1 MFQLSKQ
8 EILTTDKI
16 NEIISIFQTHELTK
30 LKKYRNYYDGKQ
42 SILNKQATDTGKP
55 CNKIVVNYCYNI
67 TENYQG
73 YITGIPI
80 RYNSVNLQDVLNI
93 LNYNDVRME
102 DNELLRTA
110 LIYGKAFEICYIDEE
125 GQQRFTLL
133 DPRECIPVYDNT
145 LTNDLLYV
153 IRFWEE
159 QDISVVGDSKY
170 YVEVYA
176 HDTITRYKSGIGFSS
191 LTFIEEIPHYYGMCP
206 ITMFKLNEDETS
218 IFDKIITLQDG
229 YNQLIS
235 DEVDDFDAFADAYLV
250 LKGISADEE
259 DLVDMKTNR
268 VLLLDSD
275 SSAEYLTKSIS
286 DTQITNMLQNFN
298 EQIHKISNS
307 PDFSDEKLLAQS
319 GIAMRYKLTGF
330 ENQASNIEANMTKAL
345 QRRIELICSILSLT
359 NIDNTETWRDVDIIF
374 TRNLPQTL
382 VPSSPQELLQYK
394 GLVSDKTLLSL
405 IPFINNV
412 DEEMEK
418 LNEQTEKN
426 MSLYNFG
433 NNTGDT
439 ESGEEEENKDLEQ
452 DG

>member
-1 MFQLSKQ
+1 MFLLSK
-8 EILTTDKI
+8 EELLTTNKI
-16 NEIISIFQTHELTK
+16 NEIISTFQTQELVK
-30 LKKYRNYYDGKQ
+30 LKKYRDYYDGKQ
-42 SILNKQATDTGKP
+42 EILNKKSSDTGKP

-80 RYNSVNLQDVLNI
+80 RYHSVDLQDVLDV

-145 LTNDLLYV
+145 LTNELLYV
-153 IRFWEE
+153 IRFWE
-159 QDISVVGDSKY
+159 QKDISVLNTSTKY
-170 YVEVYA
+170 YVEVYSPT
-176 HDTITRYKSGIGFSS
+176 TITRYKSGTGFSS
-191 LTFIEEIPHYYGMCP
+191 LTFIEEVPHYYGLCP
-206 ITMFKLNEDETS
+206 ITIFKLNEDETS
-218 IFDKIITLQDG
+218 VFDKIMTLQDG

-250 LKGISADEE
+250 LKGLTADDE
-259 DLVDMKTNR
+259 DITDMKRNR

-275 SSAEYLTKSIS
+275 STAEYLTKSIS

-298 EQIHKISNS
+298 DMIHKISNS
-307 PDFSDEKLLAQS
+307 PDFNDEKLLAQS

-330 ENQASNIEANMTKAL
+330 ENQASNIEANMIKAL

-359 NIDNTETWRDVDIIF
+359 DVDNTQTWRDVEIIF

-382 VPSSPQELLQYK
+382 TPSSPQELLQYK
-394 GLVSDKTLLSL
+394 GLVSDETLLSL
-405 IPFINNV
+405 IPFISNV
-412 DEEMEK
+412 DEELEK
-418 LNEQTEKN
+418 LQLQTEKN

-433 NNTGDT
+433 SNDT
-439 ESGEEEENKDLEQ
+439 VSEEDENKDLE
-452 DG
+452 